1 MTESEQPDIDTT
13 FLVLCGGAGS
23 RMAGRDKPLLE
34 FRGIAML
41 DHVLA
46 SAPQHMPRLISANR
60 NLDQYQQRAGIVT
73 DQAHS
78 ISGASGPLMGI
89 YAGLCMAT
97 TTWLLVAPGD
107 TPCLADNW
115 WRVMQRASG
124 GTRNVVA
131 HDGQRQQHL
140 HLLLHRTKV
149 IDSLRDY
156 LSAGRHQV
164 YAWLE
169 SVDLVQA
176 RFDSPD
182 DFRNINTED
191 DLR

>member
-1 MTESEQPDIDTT
+1 MTESQQHDIDTT
-13 FLVLCGGAGS
+13 FLILCGGAGS

-34 FRGIAML
+34 FHGKPML

-46 SAPQHMPRLISANR
+46 SAPDHMPRLISANR

-78 ISGASGPLMGI
+78 INGASGPLMGI
-89 YAGLCMAT
+89 YAGLCTAT

-107 TPCLADNW
+107 TPCLADGW

-131 HDGQRQQHL
+131 HDGQRQQRL
-140 HLLLHRTKV
+140 HLLLHRKQV
-149 IDSLRDY
+149 IVSLRDY
-156 LSAGRHQV
+156 LSAGHHQV

-176 RFDSPD
+176 QFDTPD
-182 DFRNINTED
+182 AFRNINTEQ
-191 DLR
+191 DLQ